1 MTTLFTRLLE
11 NESGQ
16 DLVEYVLLTA
26 TIGLCSVVAM
36 NVLSGAINLVYTT
49 WNTGTQSIWQ
59 PENPK

>member
-1 MTTLFTRLLE
+1 MSSFSRWLHDE
-11 NESGQ
+11 EGQ

-26 TIGLCSVVAM
+26 TIGLCSIVAM
-36 NVLSGAINLVYTT
+36 NVLSGAINLVYTS